1 MLKRFRTLRRSE
13 CLISLPADSR
23 LMMLPRE
30 GSGLTHTS
38 AGVSAEHAWRGSK
51 RASYGALRFRVR
63 SRLYS
68 RTRSHVAVNSRL
80 EKNVRS
86 SDTIVTATYGA
97 TRFGSVTRTDCG
109 DCLIVP
115 PANGSGYDG
124 LSMTISNC
132 CVPSNRRWFATML
145 LVSRLWKMPPPARI
159 TVSVPGEYAT
169 ETRGSRLSLSSRY
182 CCASY
187 RTLNIIFSR

>member
-1 MLKRFRTLRRSE
+1 MLKRLRALRRSV

-23 LMMLPRE
+23 LMTLPRE
-30 GSGLTHTS
+30 GSGLTHAS
-38 AGVSAEHAWRGSK
+38 AGVPAEHAWRGST
-51 RASYGALRFRVR
+51 RASYGALMFRVR

-68 RTRSHVAVNSRL
+68 RTRSHVAVSSRL

-86 SDTIVTATYGA
+86 SDTIVTAKYGA
-97 TRFGSVTRTDCG
+97 TKFVSVTRTEG
-109 DCLIVP
+109 SEFLTVP
-115 PANGSGYDG
+115 PADGSGYDG

-159 TVSVPGEYAT
+159 TVLGPGEYAT
-169 ETRGSRLSLSSRY
+169 ATRGSTLS
-182 CCASY
+182 
-187 RTLNIIFSR
+187 